1 MQDLLELIQAYGTLI
16 YVLLFAYCMLK
27 SGILPLFAG
36 YGAQVG
42 ALDISIV
49 AAVTLAGGY
58 LGDEARFY
66 IARQHGTEFLN
77 KRPRLARLAN
87 KASAM
92 LERYGPAYIFI
103 YRYPKGLRTVGAL
116 PVGLTQISWGKFT
129 LLNFASAL
137 LWVTLLVGGGYA
149 FGALIEQSIAATW
162 AAFSIIALLVFVAI
176 VIFMFSR
183 MAKMETQATSKDA

>member
-1 MQDLLELIQAYGTLI
+1 MQDLLDLIQAYGTLI

-36 YGAQVG
+36 YAAQVG
-42 ALDISIV
+42 ALDLGIV
-49 AAVTLAGGY
+49 AMATLAGGY
-58 LGDEARFY
+58 LGDEVRFY
-66 IARQHGTEFLN
+66 IARNYGSGFLE
-77 KRPRLARLAN
+77 KRPRLQHLAN

-129 LLNFASAL
+129 VLNFASAL

-149 FGALIEQSIAATW
+149 FGELIEQSIAATW
-162 AAFSIIALLVFVAI
+162 AGFSIIALLIFVAI
-176 VIFMFSR
+176 VIFMYTR
-183 MAKMETQATSKDA
+183 MASMEVRPPSKDA